1 MKKFI
6 PIIIVAIVA
15 FSVFKWAV
23 NFQNTAVEYQE
34 NAKTTWSNVES
45 SYQRRNDLIGN
56 LVKTVQGAADF
67 EKNTLIGVINARAKA
82 TSVNINAGDL
92 TPENMAQFQKAQAG
106 LSGALS
112 KLLVSVERYPDIKAN
127 KNFLELQS
135 QLEGTENR
143 INVARDRFNESV
155 NIYNKLIKKFPGSF
169 LAGLFDFDEMNRY
182 KADRGSENAPNIDFN
197 FK

>member
-56 LVKTVQGAADF
+56 LVK
-67 EKNTLIGVINARAKA
+67 
-82 TSVNINAGDL
+82 
-92 TPENMAQFQKAQAG
+92 P
-106 LSGALS
+106 
-112 KLLVSVERYPDIKAN
+112 
-127 KNFLELQS
+127 
-135 QLEGTENR
+135 
-143 INVARDRFNESV
+143 
-155 NIYNKLIKKFPGSF
+155 
-169 LAGLFDFDEMNRY
+169 Y
-182 KADRGSENAPNIDFN
+182 KALPILKKTR
-197 FK
+197 